1 MTPINY
7 APRYERN
14 LTVSDWLAVV
24 ALVVI
29 EPIIINV
36 IFYCIGA

>member
-14 LTVSDWLAVV
+14 MTVSDWLVV
-24 ALVVI
+24 AALAVI

-36 IFYCIGA
+36 IFYWIGA